1 VQGVL
6 STYAA
11 NTPQLQVEVDRERA
25 KALNVDINDVF
36 DTMQTFLGSEYVN
49 DFTLDRRNYRVYVQ
63 ADQQFRSKPEDI
75 NKLYVRSQN
84 GDMVQ
89 LSNLVTVQPL
99 TSAQTITHYNLF
111 RSISVQGAAAPGKSS
126 GQAIAAMEQTAA
138 EALPPGMGFE
148 WTGTALEEIESGGQA
163 PLIFGLGL
171 VLVFLAL
178 AAQYESFIDPTI
190 IMLTVPLAILGAL
203 SAVFVRGIP
212 NDVYCQIALVMLI
225 GLASKNAILIVEYA
239 NQLREEGLTIT
250 QAAIEAA
257 QERLRPILMTA
268 ISSLIGFFPLAIATG
283 AGAASRQ
290 SLGTALVGGF
300 LIATFLS
307 LFVVPVLYIVIKQ
320 ATDRFMPKRNKGIPK
335 PALPSTEVGSR

>member
-1 VQGVL
+1 
-6 STYAA
+6 
-11 NTPQLQVEVDRERA
+11 VEVDRKIA
-25 KALNVDINDVF
+25 KAMDIKLDDVF
-36 DTMQTFLGSEYVN
+36 NTMQTFLGSQYVN

-75 NKLYVRSQN
+75 GRLYVRSQK

-89 LSNLVTVQPL
+89 LSNLVTVTPV

-111 RSISVQGAAAPGKSS
+111 RSISVQGATAPGKSS
-126 GQAIAAMEQTAA
+126 GQAIDAMEQTAA
-138 EALPPGMGFE
+138 QVLPVGMGFE
-148 WTGTALEEIESGGQA
+148 WTGTALEEIESGGLA

-178 AAQYESFIDPTI
+178 SAQYESFVDPVI

-203 SAVFVRGIP
+203 SAQFVRGFS

-239 NQLREEGLTIT
+239 NQLRERGLTIT
-250 QAAIEAA
+250 QAALEAA
-257 QERLRPILMTA
+257 RERLRPILMTA
-268 ISSLIGFFPLAIATG
+268 IGSLVGFLPLAISSG

-290 SLGTALVGGF
+290 SLGTALFGGY

-307 LFVVPVLYIVIKQ
+307 LFLVPILYIVIKQ
-320 ATDRFMPKRNKGIPK
+320 TTDRFTPKHKDKRSQ
-335 PALPSTEVGSR
+335 PALPPTEVGSH